1 MSQKDADNS
10 DNDVDVN
17 QADKP
22 LTSLEVFSVR
32 DSTIKAELIWALKNV
47 ASCMSAASCDG
58 IGNLFFTMFP
68 SCDTAA
74 KFSMNRTK
82 FGYYITEA
90 LGPFFHKEMIED
102 LTKSR
107 YYSLAFDETTNAES
121 KKELQIRIRYWL
133 TQEEKIVTKHLETV
147 FIGTATAEEILS
159 NINTV
164 LNNHAIPK
172 SSMLMLAS
180 DGPNVNKK
188 KFRLLN
194 EEIKDLRGKSLLD
207 LGR

>member
-1 MSQKDADNS
+1 
-10 DNDVDVN
+10 
-17 QADKP
+17 
-22 LTSLEVFSVR
+22 
-32 DSTIKAELIWALKNV
+32 
-47 ASCMSAASCDG
+47 
-58 IGNLFFTMFP
+58 
-68 SCDTAA
+68 
-74 KFSMNRTK
+74 
-82 FGYYITEA
+82 
-90 LGPFFHKEMIED
+90 
-102 LTKSR
+102 
-107 YYSLAFDETTNAES
+107 
-121 KKELQIRIRYWL
+121 
-133 TQEEKIVTKHLETV
+133 LETV